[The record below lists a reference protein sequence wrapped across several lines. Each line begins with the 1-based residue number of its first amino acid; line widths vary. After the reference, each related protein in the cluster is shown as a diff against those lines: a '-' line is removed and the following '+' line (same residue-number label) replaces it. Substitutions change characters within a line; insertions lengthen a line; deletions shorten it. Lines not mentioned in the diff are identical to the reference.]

1 VDSAVWPEIE
11 ACACSD
17 TMAYAAAACASL
29 RAGTPLARIPVI
41 GDTASVERLGRLI
54 PWTRVRTAMPPDAAA
69 DAERTDP
76 VDRLLQAVD
85 PPRDPHRVLLVER
98 GAPEAVPAVF
108 FALATG
114 RTVMLTDDLSDY
126 PARLAGARSAI
137 LAGPAHRFGKR
148 FLKELLDWAQAR
160 EAAARQLG
168 VLTGRNAAHVS
179 EICAKLLIARRRHA
193 AGVWL
198 PDPATTPGA
207 ASEFELIAAH
217 GNEIHLNYREDQVL
231 CGRKASFAPSAPD
244 AFDCGRDCPM
254 ENRVD
259 AGAVAASAILLMS
272 CDAFSPSEGLAP
284 SDFSLLFRLLDGQ
297 PCAVLAPFKH
307 VQANKPLV
315 LMMEAMARTG
325 CTLGEI
331 AHRINA
337 RANIGTLP
345 DYGFLVLGDPEI
357 TVVGRDGR
365 DCGAVKI
372 TETSGAVVVLTEL
385 DGGRHA
391 FTATVPALD
400 DAAPLAVLPISA
412 NSRPPDIFFALG
424 WSGDAGTMDVTLFR
438 KDPFEP
444 GPFEFAVM
452 PAYQPDD
459 GELER
464 GRVALR
470 RARLLTHIFG
480 ACEALAT
487 AETALRGL
495 LTMACAFPCPIEF
508 AVGQQIML
516 NLDSFM
522 AERAADLRR
531 SACDRILEALATRR
545 IWISQEYADLFAD
558 LRRAG
563 PAHDCACPHCGNE
576 AVAWAYADRITHLPS
591 RHVSI
596 CSRCG
601 IISDVPAHTPLRVA
615 FPTIGRFRTREEP
628 VEVRVTNTAD
638 TPAAV
643 SLALQ
648 LNEWRTQGL
657 SGAGCRVELEI
668 DAKQTRTHTARLHFP
683 ERFHDDILSVQLF
696 LVDQSLDLLFFS
708 QKVQSTVCPPAS
720 AGLR

>member
-1 VDSAVWPEIE
+1 MPEIE
-11 ACACSD
+11 AFACSG
-17 TMAYAAAACASL
+17 TYAAAACATL
-29 RAGTPLARIPVI
+29 RAGTVLARIPVI
-41 GDTASVERLGRLI
+41 GDAATVERLGRLI
-54 PWTRVRTAMPPDAAA
+54 PWTRVRTAVPPDAAA
-69 DAERTDP
+69 DAEPADP

-85 PPRDPHRVLLVER
+85 APRDPRRVLLVER
-98 GAPEAVPAVF
+98 GAPEAVPAIF

-114 RTVMLTDDLSDY
+114 RTVMLTDDLSEY
-126 PARLAGARSAI
+126 PVQLAGTRSAI

-148 FLKELLDWAQAR
+148 FLKELLDWTQAR
-160 EAAARQLG
+160 EPAARQLG
-168 VLTGRNAAHVS
+168 TLTGRNAAHLS
-179 EICAKLLIARRRHA
+179 EICTKLLIARRRHA

-198 PDPATTPGA
+198 PDPVAAPGA
-207 ASEFELIAAH
+207 ACEFELIAAH

-244 AFDCGRDCPM
+244 AFDCGRNCPL

-259 AGAVAASAILLMS
+259 ASAVAASTVLLMS

-284 SDFSLLFRLLDGQ
+284 SDFRLLFRLLEGQ

-307 VQANKPLV
+307 VQANDALL
-315 LMMEAMARTG
+315 LMVEAMARTG

-357 TVVGRDGR
+357 TVTGREGRDA
-365 DCGAVKI
+365 GAVKI
-372 TETSGAVVVLTEL
+372 SETSGAVVVLTEL
-385 DGGRHA
+385 DGARHA
-391 FTATVPALD
+391 FTELVPAI
-400 DAAPLAVLPISA
+400 DAVAPLAVLPISA
-412 NSRPPDIFFALG
+412 NSRSPDIFFSLG
-424 WSGDAGTMDVTLFR
+424 WSGDVGTIDVTLFR

-444 GPFEFAVM
+444 GPFEFALM

-459 GELER
+459 GELEH
-464 GRVALR
+464 GRVVLH

-495 LTMACAFPCPIEF
+495 LKMACAFPRPIEL
-508 AVGQQIML
+508 AVSQQIML
-516 NLDSFM
+516 NLDSVM
-522 AERAADLRR
+522 AERVADLRR

-545 IWISQEYADLFAD
+545 IWISQEYAELFAD

-591 RHVSI
+591 RHVLI

-601 IISDVPAHTPLRVA
+601 IISDVPAQTPLRVA
-615 FPTIGRFRTREEP
+615 FPTIGRFRAREQP
-628 VEVRVTNTAD
+628 VAVQVTNTTD

-657 SGAGCRVELEI
+657 SGTGCRVRARDRREADFER
-668 DAKQTRTHTARLHFP
+668 TRRNCTFPNSSTTTSSPSSCFWWTSRSISCSSARRCSP
-683 ERFHDDILSVQLF
+683 PYVR
-696 LVDQSLDLLFFS
+696 SL
-708 QKVQSTVCPPAS
+708 
-720 AGLR
+720 LRVFVE